1 MGFRGPEALKDN
13 LEHRWD
19 CQTPQDLE
27 PVSEKSLLRRVP
39 SQVTVI
45 GDTFSVVRRSA
56 KKPKK
61 WRKTVARINVAK
73 MLCGRVLQRSCA
85 ETGSHAGQ
93 IHQDSRFL
101 SDESRP
107 PQDRHS
113 AE

>member
-1 MGFRGPEALKDN
+1 MTSKWSIYAPWLRAQNHTTPKS
-13 LEHRWD
+13 
-19 CQTPQDLE
+19 QTPQDLG

-93 IHQDSRFL
+93 IRQDSRFL
-101 SDESRP
+101 SDEI
-107 PQDRHS
+107 
-113 AE
+113 